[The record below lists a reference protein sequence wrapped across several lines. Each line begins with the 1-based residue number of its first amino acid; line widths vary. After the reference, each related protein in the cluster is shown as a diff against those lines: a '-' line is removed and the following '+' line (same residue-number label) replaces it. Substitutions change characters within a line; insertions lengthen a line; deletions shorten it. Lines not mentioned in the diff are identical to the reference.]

1 MRRTATRRYLPRS
14 RSRRAETRT
23 ISGVRCYDSARRAL
37 VVVTAITMLS
47 VSACGDDDDATDDTA
62 VEASVAVDVPD
73 VVGES
78 VDDATATLED
88 AGLTLRVVRRDGE
101 DLPATADFV
110 ENRVNVAVETQDDG
124 TEVVTEVV
132 STG

>member
-1 MRRTATRRYLPRS
+1 M
-14 RSRRAETRT
+14 
-23 ISGVRCYDSARRAL
+23 RAL
-37 VVVTAITMLS
+37 VVATVVALAIMT
-47 VSACGDDDDATDDTA
+47 SACSDDDDSSSAATTTA
-62 VEASVAVDVPD
+62 ATLGVDMPD

-101 DLPATADFV
+101 DLPATMDFV
-110 ENRVNVAVETQDDG
+110 ESRVNVAVETQDDD